1 MNRQAFTFLTLFTLV
16 LMLAVYYVTL
26 PLEDPTV
33 SDENLIVS
41 QQDDFEDYKQDL
53 LEKHD
58 TLISDNESVISN
70 SESTLNEK
78 LEALQIISDTEK
90 TNTLE
95 TAILT
100 NLSSCGFEGCFV
112 EVEDE
117 VTRVV
122 CPKKYVGKNNAVE
135 ILEEVYR
142 FIEEQNLVEITFE

>member
-1 MNRQAFTFLTLFTLV
+1 MNRQSFTFLTLFTLV

-41 QQDDFEDYKQDL
+41 QQDDLQGYKQDL
-53 LEKHD
+53 EEKHD
-58 TLISDNESVISN
+58 TLINNNESVLSN
-70 SESTLNEK
+70 SESTLKEK
-78 LEALQIISDTEK
+78 LEALQKISDTEK
-90 TNTLE
+90 TSALE
-95 TAILT
+95 TAIST

-117 VTRVV
+117 VTRIV

-142 FIEEQNLVEITFE
+142 FIEEQKLVEVTFE

>member
-95 TAILT
+95 TAILA

>member
-1 MNRQAFTFLTLFTLV
+1 MNRQSFTFLTLFTLV

-41 QQDDFEDYKQDL
+41 QQGDFADYKQDL
-53 LEKHD
+53 EEKHD
-58 TLISDNESVISN
+58 TLIDSSESVLSGK
-70 SESTLNEK
+70 ESTLEEK
-78 LEALQIISDTEK
+78 LEALQKISDTEK
-90 TNTLE
+90 KSALE
-95 TAILT
+95 TAIST

-117 VTRVV
+117 ITRVV
-122 CPKKYVGKNNAVE
+122 CPKKYVGKNNAAE

-142 FIEEQNLVEITFE
+142 FIEKQKLVEVTFE